1 MLVLTCPWCGP
12 REEIEFRYGGEAG
25 VTAPAPP
32 AEGAEGAAAAP
43 VDIPGFLFF
52 RSNPKGAF
60 RERWHHSHGCRRWF
74 SVTRSTVTHRLE
86 SDGAAIGRYRPE
98 AGS

>member
-25 VTAPAPP
+25 VTAPAPVR
-32 AEGAEGAAAAP
+32 EGEPDAD
-43 VDIPGFLFF
+43 VDVAGFLFF

-74 SVTRSTVTHRLE
+74 SVTRSTISHRLE
-86 SDGAAIGRYRPE
+86 SAPEPIGRYRP
-98 AGS
+98 

>member
-25 VTAPAPP
+25 VTAPGPDTDA
-32 AEGAEGAAAAP
+32 GA
-43 VDIPGFLFF
+43 VDIPAFLFF

-74 SVTRSTVTHRLE
+74 SVTRSTISHRLE
-86 SDGAAIGRYRPE
+86 SGSEPIGKYRP
-98 AGS
+98 